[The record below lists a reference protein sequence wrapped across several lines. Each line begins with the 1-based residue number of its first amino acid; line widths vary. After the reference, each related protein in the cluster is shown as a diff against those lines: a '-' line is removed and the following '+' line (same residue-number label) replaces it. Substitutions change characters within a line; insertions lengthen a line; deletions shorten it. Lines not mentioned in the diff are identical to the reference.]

1 MVSVLV
7 KSFGGAPP
15 ALVFPRHRRVPGRE
29 VAQQGPGTTVQSAS
43 LQRAVQV
50 LALIEVAVHASHQSV
65 KHVARAVAAGVAV
78 GNRPAVTLATQVQDL
93 LQDDPCEVSGRPLA
107 ERAQALCKTPAVG
120 RVIGIPNP
128 PGDFG
133 KHLFKVFGPVADL
146 EPAVQEAQQ
155 DDDLRKQHLPGRLR
169 PLPAIGADG
178 LGSVFGGDIAGLVF
192 EDLVGDLQLVAPCR
206 LGRFR
211 SQAAPVADGRGDV
224 DLLAVEPLM
233 MLVGQ

>member
-107 ERAQALCKTPAVG
+107 ERGRGVVQNSGGRWRDRYPKPA
-120 RVIGIPNP
+120 
-128 PGDFG
+128 
-133 KHLFKVFGPVADL
+133 
-146 EPAVQEAQQ
+146 
-155 DDDLRKQHLPGRLR
+155 GRLR
-169 PLPAIGADG
+169 QTPL
-178 LGSVFGGDIAGLVF
+178 
-192 EDLVGDLQLVAPCR
+192 
-206 LGRFR
+206 
-211 SQAAPVADGRGDV
+211 
-224 DLLAVEPLM
+224 
-233 MLVGQ
+233 

>member
-7 KSFGGAPP
+7 KERAGNNFLISSWRFGRVSRPRRLLDRRSPAGLGVGDLRSAKWQGQETLPQLGLVLIARTPGSYSRPVPKSFGGAPP

-78 GNRPAVTLATQVQDL
+78 GNRPAVALATQVQDL

-128 PGDFG
+128 P
-133 KHLFKVFGPVADL
+133 
-146 EPAVQEAQQ
+146 
-155 DDDLRKQHLPGRLR
+155 
-169 PLPAIGADG
+169 
-178 LGSVFGGDIAGLVF
+178 
-192 EDLVGDLQLVAPCR
+192 
-206 LGRFR
+206 
-211 SQAAPVADGRGDV
+211 
-224 DLLAVEPLM
+224 
-233 MLVGQ
+233 

>member
-78 GNRPAVTLATQVQDL
+78 GNRPAVALATQVQDL

-120 RVIGIPNP
+120 AR
-128 PGDFG
+128 
-133 KHLFKVFGPVADL
+133 
-146 EPAVQEAQQ
+146 
-155 DDDLRKQHLPGRLR
+155 
-169 PLPAIGADG
+169 
-178 LGSVFGGDIAGLVF
+178 DITSA
-192 EDLVGDLQLVAPCR
+192 
-206 LGRFR
+206 
-211 SQAAPVADGRGDV
+211 SK
-224 DLLAVEPLM
+224 M
-233 MLVGQ
+233 ITY

>member
-29 VAQQGPGTTVQSAS
+29 VAEQGPGTTVQSAS

-78 GNRPAVTLATQVQDL
+78 GNRPAVSLATQVQDL

-107 ERAQALCKTPAVG
+107 ERARRCAKLRRSG
-120 RVIGIPNP
+120 VIGIPNP

-133 KHLFKVFGPVADL
+133 KHLFKVFGPV
-146 EPAVQEAQQ
+146 
-155 DDDLRKQHLPGRLR
+155 
-169 PLPAIGADG
+169 
-178 LGSVFGGDIAGLVF
+178 GS
-192 EDLVGDLQLVAPCR
+192 
-206 LGRFR
+206 
-211 SQAAPVADGRGDV
+211 
-224 DLLAVEPLM
+224 
-233 MLVGQ
+233 

>member
-107 ERAQALCKTPAVG
+107 ERGAGVVQNSGDRARDRYPKPA
-120 RVIGIPNP
+120 
-128 PGDFG
+128 
-133 KHLFKVFGPVADL
+133 
-146 EPAVQEAQQ
+146 
-155 DDDLRKQHLPGRLR
+155 GRLR
-169 PLPAIGADG
+169 QTPL
-178 LGSVFGGDIAGLVF
+178 
-192 EDLVGDLQLVAPCR
+192 
-206 LGRFR
+206 
-211 SQAAPVADGRGDV
+211 
-224 DLLAVEPLM
+224 
-233 MLVGQ
+233 

>member
-1 MVSVLV
+1 M
-7 KSFGGAPP
+7 
-15 ALVFPRHRRVPGRE
+15 
-29 VAQQGPGTTVQSAS
+29 QSAS

-78 GNRPAVTLATQVQDL
+78 GNRPAVALATQVQDL

-133 KHLFKVFGPVADL
+133 KHLFKEQSRNKFP
-146 EPAVQEAQQ
+146 
-155 DDDLRKQHLPGRLR
+155 
-169 PLPAIGADG
+169 I
-178 LGSVFGGDIAGLVF
+178 S
-192 EDLVGDLQLVAPCR
+192 
-206 LGRFR
+206 
-211 SQAAPVADGRGDV
+211 
-224 DLLAVEPLM
+224 
-233 MLVGQ
+233 

>member
-107 ERAQALCKTPAVG
+107 ERAKALCKIPAVG

-133 KHLFKVFGPVADL
+133 KHLFKVFSRSGSSSQPCKKHSRMTTFVNSIFQAAFM
-146 EPAVQEAQQ
+146 PF
-155 DDDLRKQHLPGRLR
+155 
-169 PLPAIGADG
+169 PAIGAG
-178 LGSVFGGDIAGLVF
+178 TISRHIICSGQLFAQFFRGHPEELPEAQRGQLQAQQAVRRLILSVPGPELV
-192 EDLVGDLQLVAPCR
+192 
-206 LGRFR
+206 
-211 SQAAPVADGRGDV
+211 
-224 DLLAVEPLM
+224 
-233 MLVGQ
+233 